1 MIKINV
7 ITNNNNWTRFIKEPN
22 NYIDKKIKILN
33 LKEKIFSKKNI
44 FSLYYFQITKK

>member
-33 LKEKIFSKKNI
+33 LKEKIFLKI
-44 FSLYYFQITKK
+44 FFVLYYFQITKK